1 MPFATFYLIDTWI
14 TNNLFRASGSGST
27 GKTPKCLRLSKV
39 FAKFSESVD
48 QSLIQLQFPDS
59 VHSSL

>member
-1 MPFATFYLIDTWI
+1 MPFATLYLINTWI
-14 TNNLFRASGSGST
+14 TNNSFRASVSDST
-27 GKTPKCLRLSKV
+27 GKTPKCLRLSKA

-59 VHSSL
+59 EHSSL